1 MAKNERS
8 EKKVLI
14 EKMAEKF
21 SRAEDLEG
29 KSMAAMCISAY
40 IEGRAAGKAE
50 ERRRWE
56 QEKATA

>member
-1 MAKNERS
+1 MAKNERT

-21 SRAEDLEG
+21 SKADNFEG